1 MQEHVLNQSLFTNPI
16 VAIEISDVE
25 GRITQTNTAY
35 RSLLGY
41 DESELLEL
49 SLDDLCHGDDIEHE
63 GHERR
68 RLLAND
74 CDHLTFRK
82 RYLTKSG
89 NFIWGDTTTTVV
101 RDTNGEESFFS
112 LIIDKTVQQRQELL
126 QHGRTSVLELLYRNR
141 SMQEVCTAIVKSIEA
156 VEEGL
161 LCSILQLNHVTGRLH
176 KIAAPSLP
184 DFYNEAIEGM
194 KIGEGVGSCGAAAFH
209 GQRVIVADILNHPN
223 WQQAHKLIEKTDLRS
238 CWSQPIFDSDGKVL
252 GTFAIYY
259 TEPREP
265 GPFELELINSAA
277 ELTALTINHKL
288 TQAALQKS
296 DQLKSEFI
304 SIAAHELNT
313 PLATILG
320 YVELMRHT
328 KESGPIPVE
337 KSEEYL
343 EMIDDKAEAM
353 SRIINDLLDIS
364 QIEGGHNLS
373 LDKQPKPICKLLT
386 NVLENFKQN
395 SPNHQFS
402 LQFDDG
408 IPEILTIDAGR
419 IVQILEN
426 LLSNA
431 VKYSPAGGT
440 VELLA
445 TAKGEQ
451 LKLVVIDHGIG
462 MSSEQLNRIFEKF
475 YRADNSN
482 TSIQGLGLGMSI
494 VREIVE
500 AHGGQIRVDS
510 APTSGTKVTLLI
522 PFC

>member
-41 DESELLEL
+41 GESELLEL
-49 SLDDLCHGDDIEHE
+49 SLDDLCHDNDIEHE
-63 GHERR
+63 RHERR
-68 RLLAND
+68 RLLTND

-82 RYLTKSG
+82 RYLTKTG
-89 NFIWGDTTTTVV
+89 NIIWGDTTTTVV
-101 RDTNGEESFFS
+101 RDADGEESFFAI
-112 LIIDKTVQQRQELL
+112 IIDKTALHRQELL
-126 QHGRTSVLELLYRNR
+126 QRGRTAVLELLYRNR
-141 SMQEVCTAIVKSIEA
+141 SMQEVCTEIVKSIEA

-184 DFYNEAIEGM
+184 DFYNDAVEGM
-194 KIGEGVGSCGAAAFH
+194 QIGEGVGSCGAAAFL
-209 GQRVIVADILNHPN
+209 GKRVIVADILNHPY
-223 WQQAHKLIEKTDLRS
+223 WQQARKLIEKTDLRS

-320 YVELMRHT
+320 YVELMRFT
-328 KESGPIPVE
+328 QETGPIPVE
-337 KSEEYL
+337 KSEEY
-343 EMIDDKAEAM
+343 IGVIGDKAEAM
-353 SRIINDLLDIS
+353 SRLINDLLDIS
-364 QIEGGHNLS
+364 QIESGHNLR
-373 LDKQPKPICKLLT
+373 LDKQPTPMLKLLT

-395 SPNHQFS
+395 SPRHQFN
-402 LQFDDG
+402 LQFEDDV
-408 IPEILTIDAGR
+408 PDILTLDAGR

-426 LLSNA
+426 LLSNS
-431 VKYSPAGGT
+431 VKYSPAGGL

-445 TAKGEQ
+445 TVKGEQ

-462 MSSEQLNRIFEKF
+462 MSNEQRNRIFEKF
-475 YRADNSN
+475 YRANNSD
-482 TSIQGLGLGMSI
+482 SAIRGLGLGMSI

-500 AHGGQIRVDS
+500 AHGGEIRVES
-510 APTSGTKVTLLI
+510 KPNSGTRVTLLI